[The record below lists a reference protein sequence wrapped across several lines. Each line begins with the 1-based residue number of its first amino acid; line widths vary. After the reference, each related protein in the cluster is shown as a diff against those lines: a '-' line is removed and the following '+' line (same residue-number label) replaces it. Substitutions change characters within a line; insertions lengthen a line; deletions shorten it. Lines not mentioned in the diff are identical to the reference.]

1 MLSFIFFFASR
12 RRHTRCALVTGVQT
26 CALPIY
32 SKNERAIRAARRL
45 LTASTYRWF
54 GPSSVAAVMT
64 KRRGLRRNTLP
75 SSPFGHRTAGPP
87 LRYGYPPWPRLGSGA
102 MPRPSSTDTTLLC
115 TLLPPPRY
123 THSHRTLVAT
133 HRRRI

>member
-45 LTASTYRWF
+45 LTASTFRWF
-54 GPSSVAAVMT
+54 GPSSVEAVMT

-75 SSPFGHRTAGPP
+75 SSPFGHRTAGAP
-87 LRYGYPPWPRLGSGA
+87 LRYGYYPWPKIGEHSSELQSLMLISYA
-102 MPRPSSTDTTLLC
+102 VFCLKKKHPFIRPTAHSLISTC
-115 TLLPPPRY
+115 
-123 THSHRTLVAT
+123 
-133 HRRRI
+133 